1 MRARKR
7 ARARNCDS
15 ASRSERRDKTHI
27 TRDHVERE
35 TETEKAEAASIS
47 MIRGESRASALVN
60 VGTR

>member
-1 MRARKR
+1 MAG
-7 ARARNCDS
+7 
-15 ASRSERRDKTHI
+15 ERPREKG
-27 TRDHVERE
+27 REKERE